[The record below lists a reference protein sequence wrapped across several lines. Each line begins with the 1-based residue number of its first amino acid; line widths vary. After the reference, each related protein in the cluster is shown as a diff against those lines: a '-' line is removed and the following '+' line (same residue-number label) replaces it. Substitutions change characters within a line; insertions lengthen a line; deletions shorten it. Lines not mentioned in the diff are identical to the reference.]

1 VALFAA
7 MTAQIMKTNH
17 GRTVILSVFL
27 LAVIASGIPQVEI
40 HNHEDAY
47 FGHGHNVG
55 HHHDDDHHDNDN
67 LSPGDVDDLGNS
79 GTTHAHDLGVSA
91 VTLIYVAHLNIVVH
105 RHSHGGIPPPTA
117 RPPDNLTPPL
127 HRPPIV

>member
-1 VALFAA
+1 MALFAA

-17 GRTVILSVFL
+17 GRSVILSAFL

-47 FGHGHNVG
+47 FGHGHSVD
-55 HHHDDDHHDNDN
+55 HHHDDHDNDDV
-67 LSPGDVDDLGNS
+67 SPDDVDGLGSS

-91 VTLIYVAHLNIVVH
+91 VTLIYAANLNIVVH
-105 RHSHGGIPPPTA
+105 RHSNGGIPPPTA
-117 RPPDNLTPPL
+117 RPPDNPTPPL
-127 HRPPIV
+127 QRPPIV

>member
-1 VALFAA
+1 

-40 HNHEDAY
+40 HTHQDAH
-47 FGHGHNVG
+47 FGHGHGVSQ
-55 HHHDDDHHDNDN
+55 HQDDHDNDN
-67 LSPGDVDDLGNS
+67 VSPDDVDALGNS

-91 VTLIYVAHLNIVVH
+91 VTLIYAANLNIVVH
-105 RHSHGGIPPPTA
+105 RHSNGGIPPPAA

-127 HRPPIV
+127 YRPPIV

>member
-1 VALFAA
+1 MALSAA

-17 GRTVILSVFL
+17 GRTVILSAFL

-47 FGHGHNVG
+47 FGHGHSVD
-55 HHHDDDHHDNDN
+55 HHHDDHDNDDV
-67 LSPGDVDDLGNS
+67 SPDDVDGLGNS

-91 VTLIYVAHLNIVVH
+91 VTLIYAANLNIVVH

>member
-1 VALFAA
+1 MALSEA
-7 MTAQIMKTNH
+7 MATQVTNSTH

-40 HNHEDAY
+40 HTHQDAH
-47 FGHGHNVG
+47 FGHEHGVSQ
-55 HHHDDDHHDNDN
+55 HHDDNDHDNG
-67 LSPGDVDDLGNS
+67 SPEDVDGLGDS

-91 VTLIYVAHLNIVVH
+91 VTLIYAANLKTAVKW
-105 RHSHGGIPPPTA
+105 HSNGGIPPPSA
-117 RPPDNLTPPL
+117 GPPDNLTPPL

>member
-1 VALFAA
+1 MALFAA

-17 GRTVILSVFL
+17 GRSVILSAFL

-47 FGHGHNVG
+47 FGHGHSVD
-55 HHHDDDHHDNDN
+55 HHHDDHDNDDV
-67 LSPGDVDDLGNS
+67 SPDDVDGLGNS

-91 VTLIYVAHLNIVVH
+91 VTLIYAANLNIVVH
-105 RHSHGGIPPPTA
+105 RHNNGGIPPPTA